1 MNKNDIEIV
10 RNLRSFIQEY
20 NKKYYEKLDFVAEP
34 WKKKYWLPVIS
45 FEIKNREKLPGIE
58 SNVDVSDG
66 EIYDRAYSSYK
77 KIIEMGAMKHDA
89 LFSVAFR
96 LEHKQFLWRV
106 NQPITKNLY
115 IYEEECLLTD
125 TVFNEPKVK
134 EKYFDNLNEIVNY
147 LTSKIVE
154 IYEKF
159 PPK

>member
-1 MNKNDIEIV
+1 MNENDIAIV

-20 NKKYYEKLDFVAEP
+20 NEKYFEKIDFVAEP
-34 WKKKYWLPVIS
+34 LKKKYWMPVIG

-106 NQPITKNLY
+106 NQPITGLY
-115 IYEEECLLTD
+115 IHEEECLLTNTD
-125 TVFNEPKVK
+125 FNQPEVK
-134 EKYFDNLNEIVNY
+134 EKYFDNLTETVNY
-147 LTSKIVE
+147 LTSKILE
-154 IYEKF
+154 IYEQF